1 MKSMIHSWK
10 RKSAQYRELKKQK
23 GVTLLEIIIVLGIIG
38 IIAAGVIILAQRAF
52 KAQDISGIIDN
63 TNSVRVAMSEAYKD
77 QAEYPVPTNSITG
90 LTKANIAT
98 EDSDTPISTLVKMG
112 KVDVPEAFNGI
123 SSDAFEIGAA
133 KIASTGTN
141 KGFYLVINGLEVE
154 DCRNLASQIGAQW
167 DYVASSTAI
176 AGAEAGAGVIDMSGA
191 VSSTVLKTLSTDNLN
206 PTNIANADFCNA
218 TPEGASA
225 LRKLRLSGPQLPI

>member
-1 MKSMIHSWK
+1 MKNMIHSWK

-52 KAQDISGIIDN
+52 KAQDISEIIDN
-63 TNSVRVAMSEAYKD
+63 TNSVRVAMAEAYKD
-77 QAEYPVPTNSITG
+77 QAVYPTPTNSITA

-98 EDSDTPISTLVKMG
+98 AVSDTPISTLVRMG
-112 KVDVPEAFNGI
+112 KLDVPEAFNGI

-133 KIASTGTN
+133 KLTTDGTN
-141 KGFYLVINGLEVE
+141 KGFYIVINGLEVE

-167 DYVASSTAI
+167 DYVASGSAI
-176 AGAEAGAGVIDMSGA
+176 AGAQAGVGVVDMSAA
-191 VSSTVLKTLSTDNLN
+191 VSPVILKTLATDNLN
-206 PTNIANADFCNA
+206 PTNIASANFCAA

-225 LRKLRLSGPQLPI
+225 LILGSR

>member
-98 EDSDTPISTLVKMG
+98 EDSDTPISTTVKMG
-112 KVDVPEAFNGI
+112 KLMYQKPLTEFPAMRL
-123 SSDAFEIGAA
+123 
-133 KIASTGTN
+133 K
-141 KGFYLVINGLEVE
+141 LV
-154 DCRNLASQIGAQW
+154 RQKSLALVQIK
-167 DYVASSTAI
+167 
-176 AGAEAGAGVIDMSGA
+176 
-191 VSSTVLKTLSTDNLN
+191 VSILLLTVWK
-206 PTNIANADFCNA
+206 
-218 TPEGASA
+218 
-225 LRKLRLSGPQLPI
+225 